1 MSPTQRT
8 LEYCKEVGRK
18 SGIVERFIKSKGFG
32 HRSDLF
38 NIIDIICL
46 DKEKGIVGV
55 QSTGTAHTQHIRKIV
70 EEESQNTKDWLEY
83 ASLELISWRKIKK
96 NRGGKLM
103 IYKPR
108 IVDFYLQDG
117 EIKYTERKL

>member
-1 MSPTQRT
+1 MRT
-8 LEYCKEVGRK
+8 LAYCKEQGRK

-46 DKEKGIVGV
+46 DDEKGIVGV

-70 EEESQNTKDWLEY
+70 EEEEWNTRDWLKH
-83 ASLELISWRKIKK
+83 APLELISWRKVLKK
-96 NRGGKLM
+96 KGGKLKV
-103 IYKPR
+103 YKPR
-108 IVDFYLQDG
+108 IVDFYLEG
-117 EIKYTERKL
+117 EEIKYTERKP